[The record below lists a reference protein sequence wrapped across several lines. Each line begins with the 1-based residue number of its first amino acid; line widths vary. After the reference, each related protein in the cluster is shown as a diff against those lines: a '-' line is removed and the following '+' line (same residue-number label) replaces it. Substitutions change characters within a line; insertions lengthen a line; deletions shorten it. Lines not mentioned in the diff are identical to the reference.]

1 MYVVHNEVVVLSG
14 DAFPRT
20 ERAFLSSYGVQTNFT
35 FIELDNLVGILPK
48 KPSWLPGG
56 KIAFKEIL
64 NRTHNSACFRIS
76 PLALLRKV

>member
-1 MYVVHNEVVVLSG
+1 MAAL
-14 DAFPRT
+14 
-20 ERAFLSSYGVQTNFT
+20 FLK
-35 FIELDNLVGILPK
+35 IRILPK